1 VAFVITVIAM
11 VIIVVAVV
19 TVVITI
25 NRLLLLRWCLLCLL
39 FGTVDCILLLVVVL
53 ESHHRRLPLFSLFD
67 RIKGDGVL
75 GVISASLY
83 GITGT
88 TVKRLWRPFQ
98 KAHEGSVASA
108 TFIPEA
114 HYLIFER
121 RFRFHSGDGQSLP
134 IATVL
139 LSSNGRADV
148 SNARCY

>member
-1 VAFVITVIAM
+1 V
-11 VIIVVAVV
+11 VV
-19 TVVITI
+19 TVVAVIAVVITVD
-25 NRLLLLRWCLLCLL
+25 RLLLLRRCLLCLL
-39 FGTVDCILLLVVVL
+39 FGTVGCILPLVVIL
-53 ESHHRRLPLFSLFD
+53 GSHHCRLPLFSLFD

-75 GVISASLY
+75 GVISTSLY
-83 GITGT
+83 GITGA

-108 TFIPEA
+108 TFILEA